1 MKNESNELDSK
12 SSISPKNNETKMKN
26 LYEELDPEETLYDE
40 NKEPQISEPYDP
52 MKVDISAPVLS
63 LQSILDRLE
72 NNEIDLNPDFQRTEN
87 LWKAREQSRLIES
100 ILIRVPLPAFYF
112 DSRNDDCWSIVDG
125 LQRISTLN
133 NFVIRKPDDDLKL
146 RLTDLEYLKEYNGKT
161 YEELP
166 RQMQRRIRECQ
177 VFCYCIRPGTPD
189 DVTISI
195 FKRINTGGMPLTL
208 PEIRNAVYHG
218 LAADLVRDMA
228 QSQEFKIATR
238 NKIAS
243 TRMQDRDLTTRFLAF
258 YVLGYKSYNGDMND
272 FLEKGMEKVKVSYDK
287 SKCDDILKVFLQS
300 MIVCQDLFRDYAFRK
315 LIQTTDTFGPL
326 NKSLFE
332 CTSVCFAMLSKE
344 QQQILLKHKNIVF
357 EEYKKLFATPFFK
370 AVNSATGTVEHVQD
384 RYELLIDFINSQ
396 IRRFS

>member
-1 MKNESNELDSK
+1 MKNDPNV
-12 SSISPKNNETKMKN
+12 ISCKNNETEMKN
-26 LYEELDPEETLYDE
+26 SYEGLDPEETLYDE

-133 NFVIRKPDDDLKL
+133 NFVIRKPDDELKL

-161 YEELP
+161 YDELP
-166 RQMQRRIRECQ
+166 RQMQRRIKECQ

-218 LAADLVRDMA
+218 LAANLVRDMA
-228 QSQEFKIATR
+228 QSQEFRIATR
-238 NKIAS
+238 NKISS
-243 TRMQDRDLTTRFLAF
+243 TRMMDRDLTARFLAF
-258 YVLGYKSYNGDMND
+258 YVLGYKSYEGDMNN
-272 FLEKGMEKVKVSYDK
+272 FLEKGMEKVKSYDNK
-287 SKCDDILKVFLQS
+287 SKCDDILNAFTKS
-300 MIVCQDLFRDYAFRK
+300 MTVCHNLFGDYSFRK

-332 CTSVCFAMLSKE
+332 CSSVCFAMLSEE
-344 QQQILLKHKNIVF
+344 QQQILIKHKDVVF
-357 EEYKKLFATPFFK
+357 EEYKKLFTTPFFN
-370 AVNSATGTVEHVQD
+370 AINSATGTVEHVRN
-384 RYELLIDFINSQ
+384 RYEILTNFINSQ

>member
-1 MKNESNELDSK
+1 MNEQANELDSMCG
-12 SSISPKNNETKMKN
+12 ISDEKEEIEQEN
-26 LYEELDPEETLYDE
+26 LYDG
-40 NKEPQISEPYDP
+40 NKEAEINKPYDP

-72 NNEIDLNPDFQRTEN
+72 NNEIDLNPNFQRTEN

-100 ILIRVPLPAFYF
+100 ILIRLPLPAFYF
-112 DSRNDDCWSIVDG
+112 DSRNDNCWSIVDG

-133 NFVIRKPDDDLKL
+133 NFVIRESNDELKL
-146 RLTDLEYLKEYNGKT
+146 RLTDLEYLKEYNNKT

-166 RQMQRRIRECQ
+166 RQMQRRIKECQ

-228 QSQEFKIATR
+228 ISPEFKMATR
-238 NKIAS
+238 KRIPS

-258 YVLGYKSYNGDMND
+258 YVLGYNSYKGDMND
-272 FLEKGMEKVKVSYDK
+272 FLEKGMEKVKSYDNK
-287 SKCDDILKVFLQS
+287 SKCDDILNAFIKS
-300 MIVCQDLFRDYAFRK
+300 MTVCQNLFGDYSFRK
-315 LIQTTDTFGPL
+315 LIQTTDKFGPL

-332 CTSVCFAMLSKE
+332 CTSVCFAMLSEE
-344 QQQILLKHKNIVF
+344 QQQILLEHKDVVF
-357 EEYKKLFATPFFK
+357 EEYKKLFTTPFFN
-370 AVNSATGTVEHVQD
+370 AINSATGTVEHVHD
-384 RYELLIDFINSQ
+384 RYEILTDFIN
-396 IRRFS
+396 